1 MKRLSS
7 NFSIALDAV
16 FTNRLRA
23 LLTALGIMF
32 GVAAVIA
39 MLAIGTGAR
48 QELLEQMKLIG
59 SNNIIVESLLDG
71 DEGQEEGEE
80 ANDKRPYSPGLS
92 VEDAKAIVNI
102 PTVDKVSPE
111 LLLPS
116 TIVRKGRLTKGRCV
130 GVNNAFFEL
139 NNLSLERGSFFHN
152 KHLESGSPVC
162 IIGKSTQAKFF
173 GGGNPIGKK
182 IKCGNTWLTVV
193 GLLGKRFAS
202 KESLENLGIR
212 DYNTD
217 IYIPIQTALSRFR
230 NRAVLTAAKGGRG
243 IIIRDGE
250 DQKKVAEDIMNYH
263 QLDRLVIR
271 VNETA
276 YLEPT
281 ADIVARMLKR
291 RHWKIKDYQVTIPE
305 LLLKQQ
311 QRTQDIFNIVL
322 GAIAGISLLVGGIGI
337 MNIML
342 ASVLERI
349 KEIGLRRSLGATR
362 KDIVQQ
368 FVFEAVFISL
378 IGGIV
383 GVALGLLA
391 AVMIAEL
398 AEIQTIVSWW
408 SVALSFGVAAAIG
421 LIFGIVPARRAAQLD
436 PITALRND

>member
-1 MKRLSS
+1 MRLFS
-7 NFSIALDAV
+7 NFNTALEAV

-59 SNNIIVESLLDG
+59 SNNIVVKTVLK
-71 DEGQEEGEE
+71 EEEKTVDKK
-80 ANDKRPYSPGLS
+80 AVKRPFSPGLS
-92 VEDAKAIVNI
+92 MADVRAIETEVPPVE
-102 PTVDKVSPE
+102 TVSPE
-111 LLLPS
+111 LVLS
-116 TIVRKGRLTKGRCV
+116 VKAIRKGRSEAARCV
-130 GVNNAFFEL
+130 GIRNAFFEL
-139 NNLSLERGSFFHN
+139 NNLKIERGSGFHEVQMRDG
-152 KHLESGSPVC
+152 LPVC
-162 IIGKSTQAKFF
+162 VIGKNIQTKLF
-173 GGGNPIGKK
+173 GGENPLEKK
-182 IKCGNTWLTVV
+182 VKCNDTWLTIV
-193 GLLGKRFAS
+193 GVLGRRYAS
-202 KESLENLGIR
+202 KGGLENLGIR
-212 DYNTD
+212 DYNAD
-217 IYIPIQTALSRFR
+217 IYVPIKTALLRFE
-230 NRAVLTAAKGGRG
+230 NRALLTSYM
-243 IIIRDGE
+243 IQNEE
-250 DQKKVAEDIMNYH
+250 DAENFNYN

-271 VNETA
+271 VNNTTQ
-276 YLEPT
+276 LEAT
-281 ADIVARMLKR
+281 ADIVGRMLKR
-291 RHWKIKDYQVTIPE
+291 RHWQVPDYEITIPE

-342 ASVLERI
+342 ASVMERI

-383 GVALGLLA
+383 GIALGLLL
-391 AVMIAEL
+391 AEL
-398 AEIQTIVSWW
+398 VAHFADIPTVVSLW
-408 SVALSFGVAAAIG
+408 SVGLAFGVSVAIG
-421 LIFGIVPARRAAQLD
+421 LLFGIFPAQRAARLN

>member
-1 MKRLSS
+1 MNRLNS
-7 NFSIALDAV
+7 NFFIALDAV
-16 FTNRLRA
+16 MTNRLRA

-59 SNNIIVESLLDG
+59 SNNIIVKAVLNQE
-71 DEGQEEGEE
+71 EENEEGEE
-80 ANDKRPYSPGLS
+80 NQERSYSPGLTI
-92 VEDAKAIVNI
+92 EDVKAIQNTI
-102 PTVDKVSPE
+102 PTVDRVSPE

-130 GVNNAFFEL
+130 GINNAFFEL
-139 NNLSLERGSFFHN
+139 NNLALEQGHLFH
-152 KHLESGSPVC
+152 KKQMEAGAPVC
-162 IIGKSTQAKFF
+162 IIGKSTQARFF
-173 GGGNPIGKK
+173 GGENPIGKQ
-182 IKCGNTWLTVV
+182 IKCGKTWLTVV
-193 GLLGKRFAS
+193 GVLGKRYAS
-202 KESLENLGIR
+202 KESLSNLGIR
-212 DYNTD
+212 DYNSD

-230 NRAVLTAAKGGRG
+230 NRAILTASENSRNF
-243 IIIRDGE
+243 IIVGDGNE
-250 DQKKVAEDIMNYH
+250 EKKPADLKNYH
-263 QLDRLVIR
+263 QLDRLVVR
-271 VNETA
+271 VNQSA
-276 YLEPT
+276 QLEPT
-281 ADIVARMLKR
+281 ADVIARMLRR
-291 RHWKIKDYQVTIPE
+291 RHWEVQDYEVSIPE

-349 KEIGLRRSLGATR
+349 KEIGLRRSLGATS

-378 IGGIV
+378 LGGIV
-383 GVALGLLA
+383 GVALGLILA
-391 AVMIAEL
+391 VTITRI

-408 SVALSFGVAAAIG
+408 SVALSFGVAATIG
-421 LIFGIVPARRAAQLD
+421 LVFGIFPARRAAKLD